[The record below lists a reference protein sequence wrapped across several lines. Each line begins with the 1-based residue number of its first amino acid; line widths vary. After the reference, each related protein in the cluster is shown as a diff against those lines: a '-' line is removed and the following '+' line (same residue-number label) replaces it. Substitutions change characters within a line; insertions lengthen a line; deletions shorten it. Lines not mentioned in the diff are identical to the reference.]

1 MYLDINNHISEI
13 VDTYSNMVYKLAL
26 ARTKN
31 KFDADDVYQEVFMRY
46 MKNYHKLKSNE
57 HTKAWFIRVTVNCS
71 NNIFNSSWFK
81 KTVLFKNSLKD
92 NLKDDINF
100 STEENKHVYNA
111 VLELPK
117 KYRTVIY
124 LFYYEDMSIKEISKA
139 LEIKEG
145 TIKSQLHRG
154 RNLLKEI
161 LEGEINDV

>member
-13 VDTYSNMVYKLAL
+13 VDTYSDMVYKLAL

-31 KFDADDVYQEVFMRY
+31 KFDADDVFQEVFMRY
-46 MKNYHKLKSNE
+46 MKNYHKLSSKE
-57 HTKAWFIRVTVNCS
+57 HIKAWLIRVTINCS
-71 NNIFNSSWFK
+71 NNIFKQSWFK
-81 KTVLFKNSLKD
+81 KTVLLKNTFKD
-92 NLKDDINF
+92 NLSEDLDF
-100 STEENKHVYNA
+100 STEENKMVYNS

-117 KYRTVIY
+117 KYRTVIH

>member
-13 VDTYSNMVYKLAL
+13 VNTYSDMVYKLAL

-46 MKNYHKLKSNE
+46 MKSYSKFTSND
-57 HTKAWFIRVTVNCS
+57 HIKAWLIRVTINCS

-81 KTVLFKNSLKD
+81 KTVLLNNSLKD
-92 NLKDDINF
+92 IFLGDLKF
-100 STEENKHVYNA
+100 STEENKKVYNS

-117 KYRTVIY
+117 KYRTVIH
-124 LFYYEDMSIKEISKA
+124 LFYYEDMSITEISKT
-139 LEIKEG
+139 LNIKEG